1 MGLLV
6 KLGSFP
12 RIELRRGVWAGD
24 RVRVTNISI
33 ITKAVD
39 VNEISLEER
48 WNGMKMS
55 E

>member
-6 KLGSFP
+6 KLDSFP

-24 RVRVTNISI
+24 RVTNISV

-39 VNEISLEER
+39 VNEIWKR
-48 WNGMKMS
+48 GGMA
-55 E
+55 